1 MPCQRDNYCSMCS
14 IPSLRRLIT
23 LSEACTKEQTEWQYA
38 AINSYEPAT
47 GVPMMS
53 SHKVFSSTPRRHISC
68 VSYLS
73 SLSTLLSVSHSL
85 SYVPDVIH
93 FGKPDAVTYSDLMKS
108 TDSVRRLPDAHTMAI
123 EFKDA
128 KPHRLHL
135 SGGDV
140 VLNFNESIASKISS
154 LLKESEVLCWH
165 WTNDSAWAANIFQ
178 SSKQSLWMCHN
189 ACNTTRRLRL
199 SSESHTVAGIP
210 LHSDPASGDT
220 VTFNIGAPSLDT
232 RSSVSGPYAES
243 VKSVA
248 TEFLECVMKDGKCYS
263 CSRVCKIH
271 NDICGRTRQ
280 NLAREQ
286 RVSLSQQFIECLILQ

>member
-1 MPCQRDNYCSMCS
+1 MCS

-38 AINSYEPAT
+38 AINSYEPST
-47 GVPMMS
+47 GVPMVS
-53 SHKVFSSTPRRHISC
+53 SRKVFASTPRKHISC

-73 SLSTLLSVSHSL
+73 SLSTLISVSHSL

-93 FGKPDAVTYSDLMKS
+93 FGKPESVTYSDLIKA
-108 TDSVRRLPDAHTMAI
+108 TDSVRDLPTASTVAI

-128 KPHRLHL
+128 KPHRLYM

-140 VLNFNESIASKISS
+140 VINFNESVVSNVCS
-154 LLKESEVLCWH
+154 LMKDKSVICWH

-178 SSKQSLWMCHN
+178 SNKDSLWMCHN
-189 ACNTTRRLRL
+189 ACETTRRLRL
-199 SSESHTVAGIP
+199 SSDSRSVAGIP
-210 LHSDPASGDT
+210 LHSDPKSGDT
-220 VTFNIGAPSLDT
+220 VTFNVGIPSLDT

-248 TEFLECVMKDGKCYS
+248 SEFLECVMKDGKCYS
-263 CSRVCKIH
+263 CSRICKIH
-271 NDICGRTRQ
+271 DDICGRTRQ
-280 NLAREQ
+280 NLALEQ
-286 RVSLSQQFIECLILQ
+286 QVALSQQFLECLILQ